1 MKPKWTAGG
10 GGSPRRSAPAPFRA
24 VGRSRSRSIGR
35 GRRKC
40 CRLCFFA
47 PNCVD
52 TLPSSFVTRFTE
64 EICHVASTSG
74 LRELCVR
81 RSFRAGG
88 GCGIA
93 PDVLPAMEVPP
104 LPSTEHPR
112 ARSPAPGSVLFDGQF
127 GAELMPISLGQKTTI
142 STAVVLPSKQAMG
155 QNVRFSVKTDVPAN
169 DLWSRSSPSMPPAA
183 AEANI
188 PVTISLRVPT
198 GSAYD
203 GSKTI
208 ALHAELDGPSAGG
221 GDSRVCGHSFEPKL
235 VVEYPARRHRDAA
248 HLTIPGND
256 PLKIGA
262 AGAQARRRSL
272 RRGGGR
278 CSSSTR
284 TPPHRMSCTSGPIP
298 HQAVNMPTPPN
309 GAYAPMITTSG
320 MASCYDHN
328 SESQSVAV
336 SLPVQQPE
344 PAVLASRPA

>member
-1 MKPKWTAGG
+1 M
-10 GGSPRRSAPAPFRA
+10 SHRRRDFVSCVL
-24 VGRSRSRSIGR
+24 VG
-35 GRRKC
+35 
-40 CRLCFFA
+40 L
-47 PNCVD
+47 
-52 TLPSSFVTRFTE
+52 
-64 EICHVASTSG
+64 SG
-74 LRELCVR
+74 LAV
-81 RSFRAGG
+81 

-104 LPSTEHPR
+104 LPSTEHP
-112 ARSPAPGSVLFDGQF
+112 PEPDPCGSGVFCFDGQF

-142 STAVVLPSKQAMG
+142 STAVVLSKQAMG

-169 DLWSRSSPSMPPAA
+169 DLLVEVSPSMLPAA

-221 GDSRVCGHSFEPKL
+221 GDSRAVAIPFEPKL
-235 VVEYPARRHRDAA
+235 VVEYSGKGGTATPHTW
-248 HLTIPGND
+248 TIPGND

-262 AGAQARRRSL
+262 AGAQAPTPIKL
-272 RRGGGR
+272 RRGGVKLQFVNKDATASHVLH
-278 CSSSTR
+278 C
-284 TPPHRMSCTSGPIP
+284 SGPIP

-309 GAYAPMITTSG
+309 GAYAPMITASG

-328 SESQSVAV
+328 LESQSVAV
-336 SLPVQQPE
+336 YFQFNN
-344 PAVLASRPA
+344 

>member
-1 MKPKWTAGG
+1 M
-10 GGSPRRSAPAPFRA
+10 SHRRRDFVSCVL
-24 VGRSRSRSIGR
+24 VG
-35 GRRKC
+35 
-40 CRLCFFA
+40 L
-47 PNCVD
+47 
-52 TLPSSFVTRFTE
+52 
-64 EICHVASTSG
+64 SG
-74 LRELCVR
+74 LAV
-81 RSFRAGG
+81 

-104 LPSTEHPR
+104 LPSTEHPPEPDPC
-112 ARSPAPGSVLFDGQF
+112 ASGVFCFDGQF

-142 STAVVLPSKQAMG
+142 STAVVLSKQAMG

-169 DLWSRSSPSMPPAA
+169 DLLVEVSPSMLPAA

-221 GDSRVCGHSFEPKL
+221 GDSRAVAIPFDPKL
-235 VVEYPARRHRDAA
+235 VVEYSGKGGTATPHTW
-248 HLTIPGND
+248 TIPGND

-262 AGAQARRRSL
+262 AGAQAPTPIKL
-272 RRGGGR
+272 RRGGVKLQFVNKDATASHVLH
-278 CSSSTR
+278 C
-284 TPPHRMSCTSGPIP
+284 SGPIP

-309 GAYAPMITTSG
+309 AAYAPMITASG

-328 SESQSVAV
+328 LESQSVAV
-336 SLPVQQPE
+336 YFQFNN
-344 PAVLASRPA
+344 